1 MGLFHTIHRFFH
13 RQYPGKP
20 LENGVILKVVEF
32 IHTPLGKNKVESRRM
47 KKVGNAIDF
56 FLLVYIKQIDHLV
69 SMGVNFGLPNW
80 RMNRSHLTRKA

>member
-32 IHTPLGKNKVESRRM
+32 IHTPLGKNKVE
-47 KKVGNAIDF
+47 
-56 FLLVYIKQIDHLV
+56 
-69 SMGVNFGLPNW
+69 
-80 RMNRSHLTRKA
+80 

>member
-32 IHTPLGKNKVESRRM
+32 IHTPLGKNKVEYRRM
-47 KKVGNAIDF
+47 EKVGNTIDF
-56 FLLVYIKQIDHLV
+56 
-69 SMGVNFGLPNW
+69 SC
-80 RMNRSHLTRKA
+80 